1 MLTLWRR
8 KCSAET
14 IETEEK
20 VESGR
25 LALFCL
31 GNERPDYNCLQTILV
46 KSSISFYHGGVVCQ
60 SSRSV
65 FNSSVYDSGKDR
77 DKISNQ
83 PVSGPKII

>member
-20 VESGR
+20 VEDGC

-31 GNERPDYNCLQTILV
+31 GNGLLDLNDLQTMMMQT
-46 KSSISFYHGGVVCQ
+46 SIPLHHGGVVCQ